1 MPKRLDIK
9 KIMIIGAGPIVIG
22 QACEFDYSGAQACK
36 ALKEEGYKVIL
47 VNSNPATIMTD
58 PNLAHKTYIEPLSIF
73 FLEKIISK
81 ERPDALLSTMGG
93 QTALNLSIELKEKG
107 ILSKYNVELIGATQ
121 SVIEKAE
128 NRELFK
134 NSMSKIGLDS
144 PKGFVVNNLSK
155 AIKISKSLSFPI
167 IVRPSFTLGG
177 SGGGTAKNEDE
188 FVKIIKRGINLS
200 PINEVLVEESLEG
213 WKEYEMEVIRDKE
226 DNCIIICSI
235 ENVDPMGIHTGDSI
249 TVAPSLTLSD
259 KEFQKMRNQSIQVI
273 REIGVE
279 TGGANVQFAVNPKNG
294 RMVVIEMNPRV
305 SRSSALASKATGFP
319 IARIAAKLAIG
330 FTLDELKNDI
340 TKTTPAAFEPTI
352 DYIVTKIPR
361 FTFEKFSDTE
371 EKLGTAMKSIGECM
385 AIGRS
390 FKESFQKAIRSLEIG
405 LDGLDQNTN
414 WTKKNKETL
423 LKLVGQNI
431 PNKFLIIAEC
441 LRKGIPLKQISK
453 KSGYDNW
460 FLREISELIDTENQ
474 LKKKMDLDNYVRAKK
489 EGFSDSK
496 ISELSKISK
505 KKCNIFKKN
514 NKLKTS
520 FKNID
525 TCSGEFESFTPYMY
539 SSWPNNQIKQSH
551 EKETKV
557 TPKKKVIIIGGGPN
571 RIGQGI
577 EFDYCCVHSSFA
589 VKEMDIESIM
599 INCNPETVSTD
610 FDISDRLYFEPLDF
624 ESVLE
629 ICMAENRFGNL
640 AGVIVQLGGQTPLKL
655 AERIN
660 KEKIKILGTS
670 YKSIDLCEDRDSF
683 NKIVRQLNIHQPKS
697 DIVYNIGEAERSIK
711 NIEFPVVIRPS
722 YVLGGRAM
730 RIINNKSELKNYF
743 ESNFIKNGK
752 SILIDQFLVGAKE
765 IDVDAISDGE
775 TIFIAG
781 ILEHIEEAGVHSGD
795 SACSIPT
802 QTISKIILDEIKRL
816 TKKISIKLNIIGFIN
831 IQFAIKDE
839 KIFVLEVNPRAS
851 RTVPFISKAIGI
863 PLANVATKIML
874 GKKLSEFKLN
884 SKSKSFVFVKES
896 VFPFDRFPGED
907 VILGPEMKS
916 TGEVMGVDKNFPLAY
931 LKSQIASGNNLPLKG
946 SVFISVRDED
956 KENILLLSQV
966 LKKLDFKI
974 IATKGTANFLEKFGI
989 KSKVA
994 KKVADGS
1001 PHVVDL
1007 IEKKKIQLVINT
1019 TSGVKSIADSFSI
1032 RRSAIRN
1039 KIPYFTTISAAKI
1052 AVTGLNL
1059 VKNKDFSINSLQE
1072 MYKL

>member
-1 MPKRLDIK
+1 
-9 KIMIIGAGPIVIG
+9 
-22 QACEFDYSGAQACK
+22 
-36 ALKEEGYKVIL
+36 
-47 VNSNPATIMTD
+47 
-58 PNLAHKTYIEPLSIF
+58 
-73 FLEKIISK
+73 
-81 ERPDALLSTMGG
+81 MG
-93 QTALNLSIELKEKG
+93 
-107 ILSKYNVELIGATQ
+107 
-121 SVIEKAE
+121 
-128 NRELFK
+128 
-134 NSMSKIGLDS
+134 
-144 PKGFVVNNLSK
+144 
-155 AIKISKSLSFPI
+155 
-167 IVRPSFTLGG
+167 
-177 SGGGTAKNEDE
+177 
-188 FVKIIKRGINLS
+188 
-200 PINEVLVEESLEG
+200 
-213 WKEYEMEVIRDKE
+213 
-226 DNCIIICSI
+226 
-235 ENVDPMGIHTGDSI
+235 
-249 TVAPSLTLSD
+249 
-259 KEFQKMRNQSIQVI
+259 
-273 REIGVE
+273 
-279 TGGANVQFAVNPKNG
+279 
-294 RMVVIEMNPRV
+294 
-305 SRSSALASKATGFP
+305 
-319 IARIAAKLAIG
+319 
-330 FTLDELKNDI
+330 
-340 TKTTPAAFEPTI
+340 
-352 DYIVTKIPR
+352 
-361 FTFEKFSDTE
+361 
-371 EKLGTAMKSIGECM
+371 
-385 AIGRS
+385 
-390 FKESFQKAIRSLEIG
+390 
-405 LDGLDQNTN
+405 
-414 WTKKNKETL
+414 
-423 LKLVGQNI
+423 
-431 PNKFLIIAEC
+431 
-441 LRKGIPLKQISK
+441 
-453 KSGYDNW
+453 
-460 FLREISELIDTENQ
+460 
-474 LKKKMDLDNYVRAKK
+474 
-489 EGFSDSK
+489 
-496 ISELSKISK
+496 
-505 KKCNIFKKN
+505 
-514 NKLKTS
+514 
-520 FKNID
+520 
-525 TCSGEFESFTPYMY
+525 
-539 SSWPNNQIKQSH
+539 
-551 EKETKV
+551 
-557 TPKKKVIIIGGGPN
+557 
-571 RIGQGI
+571 
-577 EFDYCCVHSSFA
+577 
-589 VKEMDIESIM
+589 IESIM